1 MNATK
6 GFSTVGPTTIPEL
19 IERRATEQPDDIAY
33 TFVDYES
40 DPAGVAESLTWSELR
55 DRVEVVA
62 GALAKLGAPGE
73 RALVVAPQGLEYVV
87 GFLGAIRAGFI
98 AAPLSVPQPGHH
110 DDRIASVLQDCT
122 PVAVLTT
129 SAVVDEVRKYAQ
141 AQTGQRAPRLIEV
154 DALDFDSP
162 AKSVAV
168 QAYPKVAYLQYTSGS
183 TRAPAGVEITHRN
196 AIVNVAQCTAEYFEN
211 LDGMPE
217 DLTIVCWAPLY
228 HDMGL
233 ILGVFYPLGTGRP
246 GVLMSPVA
254 FMQKPVRWIQQ
265 MAAYPSV
272 ITAGP
277 NFAFEVALRRC
288 SDADLDGLDLS
299 RVLVMINGGE
309 RVHSTTVRRF
319 AERFGPYGL
328 ADSTMRP
335 TLGMAEAAVFVV
347 TSAGGRAPTMVRFD
361 TEKLA
366 AGHAEG
372 CAEGG
377 TELVTAG
384 TPRTCELRVVDPE
397 TLLEK
402 PTGEVGELW
411 MQGEQVGAG
420 YWHNPEA
427 TERTFNGQLA
437 QTSAPSGRWLRT
449 GDLAVMF
456 DGELYIIGR
465 LKDLLIV
472 DGRNH
477 YPDDIEATVTEIT
490 GGRVAAVSVTEDTT
504 EKLVVLAEVKE
515 ADPDRLAEMK
525 QLVTAAV
532 SRDHGVR
539 VSDAMFVA
547 PRSLPI
553 TTSGKVRRKSSLELY
568 RSGRLC
574 RLGEGALQ

>member
-1 MNATK
+1 M
-6 GFSTVGPTTIPEL
+6 SQTTIPEL
-19 IERRATEQPDDIAY
+19 IELRADEQPDDTAY

-62 GALAKLGAPGE
+62 ETLAKLGGPGE
-73 RALVVAPQGLEYVV
+73 RALVVAPQGLEYMV

-98 AAPLSVPQPGHH
+98 AVPLSVPQPGQH
-110 DDRIASVLQDCT
+110 DDRMVSVLQDCS
-122 PVAVLTT
+122 PVAILTT
-129 SAVVDEVRKYAQ
+129 SAIVDDVRKYAQ
-141 AQTGQRAPRLIEV
+141 AQTGQRPTRVIEV
-154 DALDFDSP
+154 DALDFDHP
-162 AKSVAV
+162 AKPPAV
-168 QAYPKVAYLQYTSGS
+168 QTYPKVAYLQYTSGS

-196 AIVNVAQCTAEYFEN
+196 AIANLDQAATEYFEN
-211 LDGMPE
+211 LESGVPE
-217 DLTIVCWAPLY
+217 DLTIMSWAPLY

-233 ILGVFYPLGTGRP
+233 ILGLFFPLCEGRP

-277 NFAFEVALRRC
+277 NFAFDVATRRC
-288 SDADLDGLDLS
+288 ADADLEGLDLS

-309 RVHSTTVRRF
+309 RVHASTVRRF

-328 ADSTMRP
+328 SDSSMRP

-347 TSAGGRAPTMVRFD
+347 TSAAGRPPSTVRFD

-366 AGHAEG
+366 AGHAEV

-377 TELVTAG
+377 TVLVTAG
-384 TPRTCELRVVDPE
+384 APRTCELRVVDPE
-397 TLLEK
+397 TFLEK
-402 PTGEVGELW
+402 PAGEVGELW
-411 MQGEQVGAG
+411 MQGDQVGAG

-427 TERTFNGQLA
+427 TEKTFNGQLA
-437 QTSAPSGRWLRT
+437 QTPAGTPGGRWLRT

-456 DGELYIIGR
+456 EGELYIIGR

-477 YPDDIEATVTEIT
+477 YPDDIEATVAEIT
-490 GGRVAAVSVTEDTT
+490 AGRVAAVAITDDIT
-504 EKLVVLAEVKE
+504 EKLIVIAEVKE
-515 ADPDRLAEMK
+515 SDPDRLSAMK
-525 QLVTAAV
+525 EHVTAAV

-553 TTSGKVRRKSSLELY
+553 TTSGKVRRKSSLQLY
-568 RSGRLC
+568 ETGAFTRLDH
-574 RLGEGALQ
+574 L

>member
-1 MNATK
+1 M
-6 GFSTVGPTTIPEL
+6 SQTTIPEL
-19 IERRATEQPDDIAY
+19 IELRADEQPDDTAY

-62 GALAKLGAPGE
+62 ETLAKLGGPGE
-73 RALVVAPQGLEYVV
+73 RALVVAPQGLEYMV

-98 AAPLSVPQPGHH
+98 AVPLSVPQPGQH
-110 DDRIASVLQDCT
+110 DDRMVSVLQDCS
-122 PVAVLTT
+122 PVAILTT
-129 SAVVDEVRKYAQ
+129 SAIVDDVRKYAQ
-141 AQTGQRAPRLIEV
+141 AQTGQRPTRVIEV
-154 DALDFDSP
+154 DALDFDHP
-162 AKSVAV
+162 AKPPAV
-168 QAYPKVAYLQYTSGS
+168 QTYPKVAYLQYTSGS

-196 AIVNVAQCTAEYFEN
+196 AIANLDQAATEYFEN
-211 LDGMPE
+211 LESGVPE
-217 DLTIVCWAPLY
+217 DLTIMSWAPLY

-233 ILGVFYPLGTGRP
+233 ILGLFFPLCEGRP

-277 NFAFEVALRRC
+277 NFAFDVATRRC
-288 SDADLDGLDLS
+288 ADADLEGLDLS

-309 RVHSTTVRRF
+309 RVHASTVRRF

-328 ADSTMRP
+328 SDSSMRP

-347 TSAGGRAPTMVRFD
+347 TSAAGRPPTTVRFD

-366 AGHAEG
+366 AGHAEV

-377 TELVTAG
+377 TVLVTAG
-384 TPRTCELRVVDPE
+384 APRTCELRVVDPE
-397 TLLEK
+397 TFLEK
-402 PTGEVGELW
+402 PAGEVGELW
-411 MQGEQVGAG
+411 MQGDQVGAG

-427 TERTFNGQLA
+427 TEKTFNGQLA
-437 QTSAPSGRWLRT
+437 QTPAGTPGGRWLRT

-456 DGELYIIGR
+456 EGELYIIGR

-477 YPDDIEATVTEIT
+477 YPDDIEATVAEIT
-490 GGRVAAVSVTEDTT
+490 AGRVAAVAITDDIT
-504 EKLVVLAEVKE
+504 EKLIVIAEVKE
-515 ADPDRLAEMK
+515 SDPDRLSAMK
-525 QLVTAAV
+525 EHVTAAV

-553 TTSGKVRRKSSLELY
+553 TTSGKVRRKSSLQLY
-568 RSGRLC
+568 ETGAFTRLDH
-574 RLGEGALQ
+574 L

>member
-1 MNATK
+1 M
-6 GFSTVGPTTIPEL
+6 SQTTIPEL
-19 IERRATEQPDDIAY
+19 IELRADEQPDDTAY

-62 GALAKLGAPGE
+62 ETLAKLGGPGE

-98 AAPLSVPQPGHH
+98 AVPLSVPQPGQH
-110 DDRIASVLQDCT
+110 DDRMVSVLQDCS
-122 PVAVLTT
+122 PVAILTT
-129 SAVVDEVRKYAQ
+129 SAIVDDVRKYAQ
-141 AQTGQRAPRLIEV
+141 AQTGQRPTRVIEV
-154 DALDFDSP
+154 DALDFDHP
-162 AKSVAV
+162 AKPPAV
-168 QAYPKVAYLQYTSGS
+168 QTYPKVAYLQYTSGS

-196 AIVNVAQCTAEYFEN
+196 AIANLDQAATEYFEN
-211 LDGMPE
+211 LESGVPE
-217 DLTIVCWAPLY
+217 DLTIMSWAPLY

-233 ILGVFYPLGTGRP
+233 ILGLFFPLCEGRP

-277 NFAFEVALRRC
+277 NFAFDVATRRC
-288 SDADLDGLDLS
+288 ADADLEGLDLS

-309 RVHSTTVRRF
+309 RVHASTVRRF

-328 ADSTMRP
+328 SDSSMRP

-347 TSAGGRAPTMVRFD
+347 TSAAGRPPTTVRFD

-366 AGHAEG
+366 AGHAEV

-377 TELVTAG
+377 TVLVTAG
-384 TPRTCELRVVDPE
+384 APRTCELRVVDPE
-397 TLLEK
+397 TFLEK
-402 PTGEVGELW
+402 PAGEVGELW
-411 MQGEQVGAG
+411 MQGDQVGAG

-427 TERTFNGQLA
+427 TEKTFNGQLA
-437 QTSAPSGRWLRT
+437 QTPAGTPGGRWLRT

-456 DGELYIIGR
+456 EGELYIIGR

-477 YPDDIEATVTEIT
+477 YPDDIEATVAEIT
-490 GGRVAAVSVTEDTT
+490 AGRVAAVAITDDIT
-504 EKLVVLAEVKE
+504 EKLIVIAEVKE
-515 ADPDRLAEMK
+515 SDPDRLSAMK
-525 QLVTAAV
+525 EHVTAAV

-553 TTSGKVRRKSSLELY
+553 TTSGKVRRKSSLQLY
-568 RSGRLC
+568 ETGAFTRLDH
-574 RLGEGALQ
+574 L

>member
-1 MNATK
+1 V
-6 GFSTVGPTTIPEL
+6 SQTTIPEL
-19 IERRATEQPDDIAY
+19 IELRAHEQPDDIAY
-33 TFVDYES
+33 TFIDYES
-40 DPAGVAESLTWSELR
+40 DPAGVADHLTWSELR
-55 DRVEVVA
+55 ERVEVVA
-62 GALAKLGAPGE
+62 ETLAKLGAPGE

-98 AAPLSVPQPGHH
+98 AVPLSVPQPGQH
-110 DDRIASVLQDCT
+110 DDRLVSVLQDCA

-129 SAVVDEVRKYAQ
+129 SAIVDDVRRYAQ
-141 AQTGQRAPRLIEV
+141 AQTGQRAPRVIEV

-162 AKSVAV
+162 AKPVV
-168 QAYPKVAYLQYTSGS
+168 VEPYPKVAYLQYTSGS

-196 AIVNVAQCTAEYFEN
+196 AIVNIDQCVTEYYEH

-217 DLTIVCWAPLY
+217 DLTVLCWAPLY

-233 ILGVFYPLGTGRP
+233 ILGVFFPLCTGRP
-246 GVLMSPVA
+246 GVLLSPVA
-254 FMQKPVRWIQQ
+254 FMQKPARWIQQ

-277 NFAFEVALRRC
+277 NFAFDVAARRC
-288 SDADLDGLDLS
+288 ADAELEGLDLS
-299 RVLVMINGGE
+299 RVQVMINGGE
-309 RVHSTTVRRF
+309 RVHAATVRRF

-347 TSAGGRAPTMVRFD
+347 TSAGGRPPTRVRLD

-366 AGHAEG
+366 AGHAEA
-372 CAEGG
+372 CEEGG

-397 TLLEK
+397 TFVVK
-402 PTGEVGELW
+402 PAGEVGELW
-411 MQGEQVGAG
+411 MQGDQVGLG
-420 YWHNPEA
+420 YWRNPEA
-427 TERTFNGQLA
+427 TEKTFNGQLA
-437 QTSAPSGRWLRT
+437 QTTEGTPGGRWLRT

-456 DGELYIIGR
+456 EGELYIIGR

-477 YPDDIEATVTEIT
+477 YPDDIEATVAEVT

-504 EKLVVLAEVKE
+504 EKLIVIAEVKE
-515 ADPDRLAEMK
+515 TDSERFAAMK

-539 VSDAMFVA
+539 VTDAMFVA

-553 TTSGKVRRKSSLELY
+553 TTSGKVRRKSSLQLY
-568 RSGRLC
+568 QSGRFRRMDEL
-574 RLGEGALQ
+574 

>member
-1 MNATK
+1 M
-6 GFSTVGPTTIPEL
+6 SQTTIPEL
-19 IERRATEQPDDIAY
+19 IELRAHEQPDDIAY
-33 TFVDYES
+33 TFIDYES
-40 DPAGVAESLTWSELR
+40 DPAGVADHLTWSELR

-62 GALAKLGAPGE
+62 ETLAKLGAPGE

-98 AAPLSVPQPGHH
+98 AVPLSVPQPGQH
-110 DDRIASVLQDCT
+110 DDRLVSVLQDCA

-129 SAVVDEVRKYAQ
+129 SAIVDDVRRYAQ
-141 AQTGQRAPRLIEV
+141 AQTGQRAPRVIEV

-162 AKSVAV
+162 AKPVVVEAH
-168 QAYPKVAYLQYTSGS
+168 PKVAYLQYTSGS

-196 AIVNVAQCTAEYFEN
+196 AIVNIDQCVTEYFEH
-211 LDGMPE
+211 LDGMPGNVTV
-217 DLTIVCWAPLY
+217 LCWAPLY

-233 ILGVFYPLGTGRP
+233 ILGVFFPLCTGRP
-246 GVLMSPVA
+246 GVLISPVA

-265 MAAYPSV
+265 MAAHPSV

-277 NFAFEVALRRC
+277 NFAFEVAVRR
-288 SDADLDGLDLS
+288 SADADLAGLDLS
-299 RVLVMINGGE
+299 DVLVMINGGE
-309 RVHSTTVRRF
+309 RVHASTVRRF
-319 AERFGPYGL
+319 AERFGPFGL
-328 ADSTMRP
+328 PDSSMRP

-347 TSAGGRAPTMVRFD
+347 TSAGGRPPTMVRFD

-366 AGHAEG
+366 AGQAEV

-402 PTGEVGELW
+402 PAGEVGELW
-411 MQGEQVGAG
+411 MQGDQVGAG

-427 TERTFNGQLA
+427 TEKTFNGQLA
-437 QTSAPSGRWLRT
+437 RTPDGTPGGRWLRT

-456 DGELYIIGR
+456 EGELYIIGR

-477 YPDDIEATVTEIT
+477 YPDDIEATVAEVT
-490 GGRVAAVSVTEDTT
+490 GGRVAAVADTDDTT
-504 EKLVVLAEVKE
+504 EKLIVIAEVKE
-515 ADPDRLAEMK
+515 TDSERFAAMK

-539 VSDAMFVA
+539 VTDAMFVA

-553 TTSGKVRRKSSLELY
+553 TTSGKVRRKSSLQLY
-568 RSGRLC
+568 QSGRFRRMDEL
-574 RLGEGALQ
+574 

>member
-1 MNATK
+1 M
-6 GFSTVGPTTIPEL
+6 SQTTIPEL
-19 IERRATEQPDDIAY
+19 IELRADEQPDDTAY

-62 GALAKLGAPGE
+62 ETLAKLGGPGE
-73 RALVVAPQGLEYVV
+73 RALVVAPQGLEYMV

-98 AAPLSVPQPGHH
+98 AVPLSVPQPGQH
-110 DDRIASVLQDCT
+110 DDRMVSVLQDCS
-122 PVAVLTT
+122 PVAILTT
-129 SAVVDEVRKYAQ
+129 SAIVDDVRKYAQ
-141 AQTGQRAPRLIEV
+141 AQTGQRPTRVIEV
-154 DALDFDSP
+154 DALDFDHP
-162 AKSVAV
+162 AKPPAV
-168 QAYPKVAYLQYTSGS
+168 QTYPKVAYLQYTSGS

-196 AIVNVAQCTAEYFEN
+196 AIANLDQAATEYFEN
-211 LDGMPE
+211 LESGVPE
-217 DLTIVCWAPLY
+217 DLTIMSWAPLY

-233 ILGVFYPLGTGRP
+233 ILGLFFPLCEGRP

-277 NFAFEVALRRC
+277 NFAFDVATRRC
-288 SDADLDGLDLS
+288 ADADLEGLDLS

-309 RVHSTTVRRF
+309 RVHASTVRRF

-328 ADSTMRP
+328 SDSSMRP
-335 TLGMAEAAVFVV
+335 TWGMAEAAVFVV
-347 TSAGGRAPTMVRFD
+347 TSAAGRPPTTVRFD

-366 AGHAEG
+366 AGHAEV

-377 TELVTAG
+377 TVLVTAG
-384 TPRTCELRVVDPE
+384 APRTCELRVVDPE
-397 TLLEK
+397 TFLEK
-402 PTGEVGELW
+402 PAGEVGELW
-411 MQGEQVGAG
+411 MQGDQVGAG

-427 TERTFNGQLA
+427 TEKTFNGQLA
-437 QTSAPSGRWLRT
+437 QTPAGTPGGRWLRT

-456 DGELYIIGR
+456 EGELYIIGR

-477 YPDDIEATVTEIT
+477 YPDDIEATVAEIT
-490 GGRVAAVSVTEDTT
+490 AGRVAAVAITDDIT
-504 EKLVVLAEVKE
+504 EKLIVIAEVKE
-515 ADPDRLAEMK
+515 SDPDRLSAMK
-525 QLVTAAV
+525 EHVTAAV

-553 TTSGKVRRKSSLELY
+553 TTSGKVRRKSSLQLY
-568 RSGRLC
+568 ETGAFTRLDH
-574 RLGEGALQ
+574 L

>member
-1 MNATK
+1 M
-6 GFSTVGPTTIPEL
+6 SQTTIPEL
-19 IERRATEQPDDIAY
+19 IELRAHEQPDDIAY

-40 DPAGVAESLTWSELR
+40 DPAGVADHLTWSELR

-62 GALAKLGAPGE
+62 ETLAKLGAPGE

-98 AAPLSVPQPGHH
+98 AVPLSVPQPGQH
-110 DDRIASVLQDCT
+110 DDRLVSVLQDCA

-129 SAVVDEVRKYAQ
+129 SAIVDDVRRYAQ
-141 AQTGQRAPRLIEV
+141 AQTGQRAPRVIEV

-162 AKSVAV
+162 AKPVV
-168 QAYPKVAYLQYTSGS
+168 VEPYPKVAYLQYTSGS

-196 AIVNVAQCTAEYFEN
+196 AIVNIDQCVTEYFEH
-211 LDGMPE
+211 LDGMPGNVTV
-217 DLTIVCWAPLY
+217 LCWAPLY

-233 ILGVFYPLGTGRP
+233 ILGVFFPLCTGRP

-265 MAAYPSV
+265 MAAHPSV

-277 NFAFEVALRRC
+277 NFAFEVAVRR
-288 SDADLDGLDLS
+288 SADADLAGLDLS
-299 RVLVMINGGE
+299 DVLVMINGGE
-309 RVHSTTVRRF
+309 RVHASTVRRF
-319 AERFGPYGL
+319 AERFGPFGL
-328 ADSTMRP
+328 PDSSMRP

-347 TSAGGRAPTMVRFD
+347 TSAGGRPPTMVRLD

-366 AGHAEG
+366 AGHAEV

-402 PTGEVGELW
+402 PAGEVGELW
-411 MQGEQVGAG
+411 MQGDQVGAG

-427 TERTFNGQLA
+427 TEKTFNGQLA
-437 QTSAPSGRWLRT
+437 RTPDGTPGGRWLRT

-456 DGELYIIGR
+456 EGELYIIGR

-477 YPDDIEATVTEIT
+477 YPDDIEATVAEVT
-490 GGRVAAVSVTEDTT
+490 GGRVAAVADTDDTT
-504 EKLVVLAEVKE
+504 EKLIVIAEVKE
-515 ADPDRLAEMK
+515 TDSERFAAMK

-539 VSDAMFVA
+539 VTDAMFVA

-553 TTSGKVRRKSSLELY
+553 TTSGKVRRKSSLQLY
-568 RSGRLC
+568 QSGRFTRMDEL
-574 RLGEGALQ
+574 

>member
-1 MNATK
+1 MK
-6 GFSTVGPTTIPEL
+6 GSQVSQITIPEL
-19 IERRATEQPDDIAY
+19 VELRADEQPDDTAY

-55 DRVEVVA
+55 DRVGVVA
-62 GALAKLGAPGE
+62 EALGKLGSPGE

-98 AAPLSVPQPGHH
+98 AVPLSVPQPGQH
-110 DDRIASVLQDCT
+110 DDRIVSVLQDCA

-129 SAVVDEVRKYAQ
+129 SAIVDDVRQYAQ
-141 AQTGQRAPRLIEV
+141 AQTGQRQPRVIEV

-162 AKSVAV
+162 AKPPVV
-168 QAYPKVAYLQYTSGS
+168 EAYPKVAYLQYTSGS
-183 TRAPAGVEITHRN
+183 TRAPAGVEITHKN
-196 AIVNVAQCTAEYFEN
+196 AIANLDQAATEYFEHF
-211 LDGMPE
+211 DGVPE
-217 DLTIVCWAPLY
+217 DLTIMSWAPLY

-233 ILGVFYPLGTGRP
+233 ILGLFFPLCEGRP

-254 FMQKPVRWIQQ
+254 FMQKPARWIQQ
-265 MAAYPSV
+265 MGAYPSV

-277 NFAFEVALRRC
+277 NFAFEVAVRRC
-288 SDADLDGLDLS
+288 ADADLEGLDLS

-309 RVHSTTVRRF
+309 RVHGSTVRRF
-319 AERFGPYGL
+319 AERFGPLGL
-328 ADSTMRP
+328 SDASMRP

-347 TSAGGRAPTMVRFD
+347 TSAGGRPPTMVRFD

-366 AGHAEG
+366 AGHAEV
-372 CAEGG
+372 CEAGG

-402 PTGEVGELW
+402 PAGEVGELW
-411 MQGEQVGAG
+411 MQGDQVGAG
-420 YWHNPEA
+420 YWRNPEA

-437 QTSAPSGRWLRT
+437 QTSEGTPGGRWLRT

-456 DGELYIIGR
+456 EGEVFIIGR

-477 YPDDIEATVTEIT
+477 YPDDIEATVAEVT
-490 GGRVAAVSVTEDTT
+490 GGRVAAVAITEDTT
-504 EKLVVLAEVKE
+504 EKLIVIAEVKE
-515 ADPDRLAEMK
+515 SDPDRLAAMK
-525 QLVTAAV
+525 QHVTAAV

-539 VSDAMFVA
+539 VSDAMFVG

-553 TTSGKVRRKSSLELY
+553 TTSGKVRRKSSLQLY
-568 RSGRLC
+568 KSDKFSRVGRP
-574 RLGEGALQ
+574 

>member
-1 MNATK
+1 MK
-6 GFSTVGPTTIPEL
+6 GSQVSQITIPEL
-19 IERRATEQPDDIAY
+19 VELRADEQPDDTAY

-55 DRVEVVA
+55 DRVDVVA
-62 GALAKLGAPGE
+62 EALGKLGSPGE
-73 RALVVAPQGLEYVV
+73 RALVVAPQGLEYVI

-98 AAPLSVPQPGHH
+98 AVPLSVPQPGQH
-110 DDRIASVLQDCT
+110 DDRIVSVLQDCA

-129 SAVVDEVRKYAQ
+129 SAIVDDVRQYAQ
-141 AQTGQRAPRLIEV
+141 AQTGQRQPRVIEV

-162 AKSVAV
+162 AKPPVV

-183 TRAPAGVEITHRN
+183 TRAPAGVEITHKN
-196 AIVNVAQCTAEYFEN
+196 AIVNIDQAITEYFE
-211 LDGMPE
+211 DFGGHAPADM
-217 DLTIVCWAPLY
+217 TVVSWAPLY

-233 ILGVFYPLGTGRP
+233 ILGVFCPLYTGRP
-246 GVLMSPVA
+246 GVLMSQLA

-265 MAAYPSV
+265 MAAHTSV
-272 ITAGP
+272 FTAGP
-277 NFAFEVALRRC
+277 NFAFDVAAGRC
-288 SDADLDGLDLS
+288 ADADLEGLDLS

-309 RVHSTTVRRF
+309 RVHGSTVRRF
-319 AERFGPYGL
+319 AERFGPLGL
-328 ADSTMRP
+328 SDASMRP

-347 TSAGGRAPTMVRFD
+347 TSAGGRPPTMVRFD

-366 AGHAEG
+366 AGHAEV
-372 CAEGG
+372 CEAGG

-384 TPRTCELRVVDPE
+384 TPRTCELRVVDPK

-402 PTGEVGELW
+402 PAGEVGELW
-411 MQGEQVGAG
+411 MQGDQVGAG
-420 YWHNPEA
+420 YWRNPEA

-437 QTSAPSGRWLRT
+437 QTSEGTPGGRWLRT

-456 DGELYIIGR
+456 EGEVFIIGR

-477 YPDDIEATVTEIT
+477 YPDDIEATVAEVT
-490 GGRVAAVSVTEDTT
+490 GGRVAAVAITEDTT
-504 EKLVVLAEVKE
+504 EKLIVIAEVKE
-515 ADPDRLAEMK
+515 SDPDRLAAMG
-525 QLVTAAV
+525 QHVTAAV

-539 VSDAMFVA
+539 VSDAMFVG

-553 TTSGKVRRKSSLELY
+553 TTSGKVRRKSSLQLY
-568 RSGRLC
+568 KADKFSRVGRP
-574 RLGEGALQ
+574 

>member
-1 MNATK
+1 MV
-6 GFSTVGPTTIPEL
+6 SQTTIPGL
-19 IERRATEQPDDIAY
+19 IELRADEQPDDTAY

-98 AAPLSVPQPGHH
+98 AVPLSVPQPGQH
-110 DDRIASVLQDCT
+110 DDRIVSVLQDCS

-129 SAVVDEVRKYAQ
+129 SAIVDDVRTYAQ
-141 AQTGQRAPRLIEV
+141 AQTTQRQPRVIEV

-162 AKSVAV
+162 AKPPAV
-168 QAYPKVAYLQYTSGS
+168 EAYPKVAYLQYTSGS

-196 AIVNVAQCTAEYFEN
+196 AIVNIDQCVTEYFEH

-217 DLTIVCWAPLY
+217 DLTIMCWAPLY

-233 ILGVFYPLGTGRP
+233 ILGVFFPLCTGRP

-265 MAAYPSV
+265 MAAHPSV

-277 NFAFEVALRRC
+277 NFAFDVAARRC
-288 SDADLDGLDLS
+288 ADADLEGLDLS
-299 RVLVMINGGE
+299 QVLVMINGGE
-309 RVHSTTVRRF
+309 RVHASTVRRF
-319 AERFGPYGL
+319 AERFGPFRL
-328 ADSTMRP
+328 TDSSMRP

-347 TSAGGRAPTMVRFD
+347 TSAGGRPPTMVRFD

-366 AGHAEG
+366 AGHAEV

-402 PTGEVGELW
+402 PAGAVGELW
-411 MQGEQVGAG
+411 MQGDQVGAG
-420 YWHNPEA
+420 YWRNPEA
-427 TERTFNGQLA
+427 TEKTFNGQLA
-437 QTSAPSGRWLRT
+437 QTTEGTPGGRWLRT

-456 DGELYIIGR
+456 EGELFIIGR

-477 YPDDIEATVTEIT
+477 YPDDIEATVAGVS
-490 GGRVAAVSVTEDTT
+490 GGRVAAVAVTEDTT
-504 EKLVVLAEVKE
+504 EKLIVIAEVKE
-515 ADPDRLAEMK
+515 SDPARLAAMK

-539 VSDAMFVA
+539 VADAMFVG

-553 TTSGKVRRKSSLELY
+553 TTSGKVRRKSSLQLY
-568 RSGRLC
+568 QSGQFNRVDDL
-574 RLGEGALQ
+574 